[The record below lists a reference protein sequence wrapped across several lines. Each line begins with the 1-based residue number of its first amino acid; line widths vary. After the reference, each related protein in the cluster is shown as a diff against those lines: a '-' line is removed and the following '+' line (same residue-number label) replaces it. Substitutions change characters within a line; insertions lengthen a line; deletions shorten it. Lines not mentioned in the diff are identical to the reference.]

1 MKIISRLAIV
11 MSAALLLHCS
21 QAEDP
26 SIGEVFDLA
35 IGQST
40 HIRNTD
46 MDIKFA
52 AVQEDSRCPR
62 CCVCNWEGNAEI
74 TLIVNQDTISVNTTL
89 EPKQYSLDSYSVSL
103 ISVKPYPET
112 VTPIVQKSIA
122 FNSWSM
128 QNDMFS
134 QTSSCFGPAYGDL
147 NDLRSP

>member
-1 MKIISRLAIV
+1 VLAVKEKILMNIKSSLAIV
-11 MSAALLLHCS
+11 VMVTGLFLHCS

-52 AVQEDSRCPR
+52 AVPADSRCPR

-74 TLIVNQDTISVNTTL
+74 TLIVNLDTISVNTTL
-89 EPKQYSLDSYSVSL
+89 EPQQYSLDSYSVSL

-112 VTPIVQKSIA
+112 VTPIVQKKYSIQLVVNA
-122 FNSWSM
+122 E
-128 QNDMFS
+128 
-134 QTSSCFGPAYGDL
+134 
-147 NDLRSP
+147 